1 MYEDITFED
10 ILDRMLDRVPDSFDK
25 REGSVI
31 YDALAPAAVELQLM
45 YIELD
50 IILGLTFAD
59 TAEGEY
65 LDRRCAE
72 RGITRNS
79 STNAILKGVF
89 TPTSIQL
96 DIGTEFSLDDLNYTI
111 TKKIA
116 DGQYQLTCE
125 TAGIIG
131 NTMFGQLIP
140 VDYIEGLETAELT
153 EVLIPGED
161 EESDDDLRTRY
172 FESFDTKPYGG
183 NIKDYIEKTNAIE
196 GVGLTKV
203 TPTWNGG
210 GTVLLTITDSNYGKP
225 SDTLVNKVQTE
236 IDPNSG
242 DGSGIAPIGH
252 IVTVQGVIERRI
264 TISATVTYD
273 EGFSFATLK
282 ETITQSMEEYLLS
295 LRKQWAS
302 QTNSVVR
309 ISQVET
315 RLLGINGIL
324 DVSNTRIN
332 NSTSNLTCDKYEIP
346 VLGGVTA

>member
-1 MYEDITFED
+1 M
-10 ILDRMLDRVPDSFDK
+10 
-25 REGSVI
+25 
-31 YDALAPAAVELQLM
+31 
-45 YIELD
+45 
-50 IILGLTFAD
+50 
-59 TAEGEY
+59 
-65 LDRRCAE
+65 
-72 RGITRNS
+72 
-79 STNAILKGVF
+79 
-89 TPTSIQL
+89 
-96 DIGTEFSLDDLNYTI
+96 
-111 TKKIA
+111 
-116 DGQYQLTCE
+116 
-125 TAGIIG
+125 
-131 NTMFGQLIP
+131 
-140 VDYIEGLETAELT
+140 
-153 EVLIPGED
+153 
-161 EESDDDLRTRY
+161 
-172 FESFDTKPYGG
+172 
-183 NIKDYIEKTNAIE
+183 
-196 GVGLTKV
+196 TKV